1 MRPLRNKIARTRDA
15 AYDPPSE
22 EEGTGCGESDSTVS
36 TAAYCGTC

>member
-1 MRPLRNKIARTRDA
+1 MRPLRNKIAYKLNGP
-15 AYDPPSE
+15 YDPPFE

>member
-1 MRPLRNKIARTRDA
+1 MRNKIARTLNA
-15 AYDPPSE
+15 AYDPPIE